1 MARLVTLPDVSGWA
15 DGRGWTPAAG
25 ALKVCEEAGEVAA
38 TINKAEPMWRLG
50 DELADVVIACCT
62 TAHLAG
68 IDLENVLAARWD
80 EVKGRP

>member
-1 MARLVTLPDVSGWA
+1 MTLPDVSGWA

-38 TINKAEPMWRLG
+38 CIAKHEPDWRLG
-50 DELADVVIACCT
+50 EELADTIIACCT

-68 IDLENVLAARWD
+68 IDLPNVLAARWD
-80 EVKGRP
+80 EVKAR